1 MNQPDQRKTC
11 TGSDFARS
19 RKKAVHALL
28 NEGDPKIH
36 LVIKIDAREA
46 LDNSP
51 EPLETMKE
59 VAEVFLTH
67 PDDIGD
73 GQFLDTCRGR
83 RPSGVA

>member
-1 MNQPDQRKTC
+1 VQGWILHDPEERPHMLVLP
-11 TGSDFARS
+11 
-19 RKKAVHALL
+19 
-28 NEGDPKIH
+28 NEGDPQTH
-36 LVIKIDAREA
+36 LVIKIDECEA

-73 GQFLDTCRGR
+73 GQFLDRCRGR
-83 RPSGVA
+83 RPSVA